1 MRRKTKTV
9 KRTRNTLNKR
19 RKNTTE
25 TRTVK
30 TVGMKNID
38 CFMCHEA
45 VKVDTDTR
53 AVLCGTC
60 TMLASGAPAPKMAV
74 KKEVI
79 MEMKNGLPVVVGHR
93 TIGKTS
99 GVKLN
104 KDGTPRKKRSPNGSV
119 VKKVSSGRPRGWHLK
134 KRFVDVDG
142 TVFKFGVSTN
152 KKTVKARVN
161 EAKARKTAK
170 SASKYMSMTK
180 ASTSSAKK
188 TSKRGRPK
196 GSKNKPKTARKT
208 VKRKTTTRR
217 K

>member
-1 MRRKTKTV
+1 MPKAKLM
-9 KRTRNTLNKR
+9 KRTRNTIGKR
-19 RKNTTE
+19 KIVAGQTRKLSGFRNL
-25 TRTVK
+25 
-30 TVGMKNID
+30 D

-45 VKVDTDTR
+45 VKVDNDTK

-60 TMLASGAPAPKMAV
+60 TMLASGSPAPKMAV

-79 MEMKNGLPVVVGHR
+79 MEMKNGLPVVVGYK
-93 TIGKTS
+93 TEGKT
-99 GVKLN
+99 GPAKLN
-104 KDGTPRKKRSPNGSV
+104 KDGSPRKKRAPNGSV

-142 TVFKFGVSTN
+142 IVYKFGVSTN
-152 KKTVKARVN
+152 KKTVAARKS
-161 EAKARKTAK
+161 EAKTKKLAK
-170 SASKYMSMTK
+170 VASKYMRVTK
-180 ASTSSAKK
+180 SSSGVAKK

-208 VKRKTTTRR
+208 VKRKTTSRR